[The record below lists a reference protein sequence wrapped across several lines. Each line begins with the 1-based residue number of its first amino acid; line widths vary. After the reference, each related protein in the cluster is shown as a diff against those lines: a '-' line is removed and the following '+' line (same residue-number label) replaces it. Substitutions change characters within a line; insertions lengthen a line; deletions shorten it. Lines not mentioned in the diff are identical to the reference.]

1 MCVKGILWLLAWW
14 IYSPEGIARS
24 GKTSDTLRSLI
35 KPEILNAG
43 FIDVMQTGQVN
54 ASARLVRIY
63 IGEPGKF
70 SIPLSLYS
78 GVSANNFQNQ
88 QNPMASR
95 INDQLVS
102 HYINPMSGLINLS
115 IQGTNLFRRQ
125 PGRISGAGITYQ
137 LGERLLTGYKS
148 GQPGDPATGRPVN
161 FMNTVAAAGIYF
173 QTGAWEKNI
182 NATGLCWLSV
192 RYILSHSSDDP
203 LNEFSD
209 FEGVKGICR
218 AWSAGWGIDISNVLN
233 VKMVVYKYIQVPGE
247 IFRSAVYQFTFN
259 YSMK

>member
-1 MCVKGILWLLAWW
+1 MSEILCMVVLWM
-14 IYSPEGIARS
+14 YSPDVIARKS
-24 GKTSDTLRSLI
+24 FSRDTLRSLV
-35 KPEILNAG
+35 KPEVLNAG
-43 FIDVMQTGQVN
+43 FIDVMPTGQVN

-115 IQGTNLFRRQ
+115 VQGTNLLHRQ

-161 FMNTVAAAGIYF
+161 FMNTVAAAGLYV

-182 NATGLCWLSV
+182 NTTGVCWLSV
-192 RYILSHSSDDP
+192 RYIVSHSGNGP

-209 FEGVKGICR
+209 FEGVKGICK

-233 VKMVVYKYIQVPGE
+233 VKMVVYKYIDVPGE
-247 IFRSAVYQFTFN
+247 IFRNPVYQFTFN